1 MPLLYRLGARNRD
14 SRVFCNQMERI
25 FKRCLR
31 DQSLMT
37 EFSFFFETELIL
49 KETVYQTSYKNL
61 TI

>member
-14 SRVFCNQMERI
+14 SNIFCNQMESI

-31 DQSLMT
+31 DESLMA
-37 EFSFFFETELIL
+37 EFSFFFETELIM
-49 KETVYQTSYKNL
+49 KETVYQTIYKNL